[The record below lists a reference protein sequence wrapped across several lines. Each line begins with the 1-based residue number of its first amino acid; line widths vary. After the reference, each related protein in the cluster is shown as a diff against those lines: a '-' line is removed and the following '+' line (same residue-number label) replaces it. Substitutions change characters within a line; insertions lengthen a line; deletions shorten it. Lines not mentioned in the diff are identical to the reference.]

1 MAKETVEDSRRAA
14 VRGVVQRSRSSTGAA
29 QSGGQGVAGRSAA
42 QGGKASTGAGEQ
54 MGQKSE
60 ARQERSPGKG
70 MR

>member
-14 VRGVVQRSRSSTGAA
+14 VCGVVQRSRSSTGAA

-70 MR
+70 RR